1 MQHGQ
6 AAHRRVVLEQLHHTS
21 VRSDGDVTRTW
32 SMGSVCRSQRRL
44 PPRGVSGSRQ
54 DSPRALDSHRGESV
68 HGDMAPRSS
77 AALIG
82 LALVAPLAV
91 CAALSAARGTVE
103 SDNAVLVL
111 VLVVVAAAAS
121 GSRLAGV
128 VAALSSAA
136 WFDYFLTRPFHHFT
150 IADRDDVETAV
161 LLTLVGIA
169 VTEIALWGRR
179 QQARLSVREGYLTGV
194 ISAADVVARGEAT
207 PKVVLDFIGQQI
219 VDLLAIDSCTYAVG
233 PPGAHARLERDGS
246 VTGVARSSTWTG
258 RVCPSTTSSS
268 CPSSGAA

>member
-1 MQHGQ
+1 M
-6 AAHRRVVLEQLHHTS
+6 
-21 VRSDGDVTRTW
+21 
-32 SMGSVCRSQRRL
+32 
-44 PPRGVSGSRQ
+44 P
-54 DSPRALDSHRGESV
+54 
-68 HGDMAPRSS
+68 PRSS
-77 AALIG
+77 AVLIG
-82 LALVAPLAV
+82 LALAVPLAV
-91 CAALSAARGTVE
+91 CATLSAARGTVA

-111 VLVVVAAAAS
+111 VLVVVAVAAS

-136 WFDYFLTRPFHHFT
+136 WFDYFLTRPLHHFT

-179 QQARLSVREGYLTGV
+179 QQARLSEREGYLTGV
-194 ISAADVVARGEAT
+194 ISAADLVARGEAT
-207 PKVVLDFIGQQI
+207 PKVVLDFIGRQI

-246 VTGVARSSTWTG
+246 VTRGGSILDVDRSGMPVNDVIELPVERGGMILGRYVLTAASRVVWTDTEQRRVAVTLADQ
-258 RVCPSTTSSS
+258 
-268 CPSSGAA
+268 AASAAGSADGPDHLSISRR

>member
-1 MQHGQ
+1 
-6 AAHRRVVLEQLHHTS
+6 
-21 VRSDGDVTRTW
+21 
-32 SMGSVCRSQRRL
+32 
-44 PPRGVSGSRQ
+44 
-54 DSPRALDSHRGESV
+54 
-68 HGDMAPRSS
+68 MAPRSS

-82 LALVAPLAV
+82 LALAAPLAV
-91 CAALSAARGTVE
+91 CATLSAARGTVE

-111 VLVVVAAAAS
+111 VLVVVAVAAS

-161 LLTLVGIA
+161 LLTLVGVA

-179 QQARLSVREGYLTGV
+179 QQARLSEREGYLTGV
-194 ISAADVVARGEAT
+194 IAAADLVARGEAP
-207 PKVVLDFIGQQI
+207 PKVVLDFVGQQI
-219 VDLLAIDSCTYAVG
+219 AELLTLDSCTYAVG

-246 VTGVARSSTWTG
+246 ITRDGSRHRRRPIRTAGQRHRRAARARAAAVTVGAVRPDRRLPCRLDARRSSG
-258 RVCPSTTSSS
+258 GSRSPSPTKRPPPWEHLEARLRDL
-268 CPSSGAA
+268 PSR

>member
-1 MQHGQ
+1 M
-6 AAHRRVVLEQLHHTS
+6 
-21 VRSDGDVTRTW
+21 
-32 SMGSVCRSQRRL
+32 
-44 PPRGVSGSRQ
+44 
-54 DSPRALDSHRGESV
+54 LDSRRRRE
-68 HGDMAPRSS
+68 RSWRHVTSLVGS
-77 AALIG
+77 ADRLSRSR
-82 LALVAPLAV
+82 LPLAV

-111 VLVVVAAAAS
+111 VLVVVAVAAS

-169 VTEIALWGRR
+169 VTEIALWGRH
-179 QQARLSVREGYLTGV
+179 QQARLSEREGYLTGV
-194 ISAADVVARGEAT
+194 ISAADLVARGEAP

-219 VDLLAIDSCTYAVG
+219 VDLLTIDSCTYAVG

-246 VTGVARSSTWTG
+246 ITRDGSSSTSTDPD
-258 RVCPSTTSSS
+258 CLSTTSSS
-268 CPSSGAA
+268 CPCGATAWCWGDSS

>member
-1 MQHGQ
+1 
-6 AAHRRVVLEQLHHTS
+6 
-21 VRSDGDVTRTW
+21 
-32 SMGSVCRSQRRL
+32 
-44 PPRGVSGSRQ
+44 
-54 DSPRALDSHRGESV
+54 
-68 HGDMAPRSS
+68 MAPRSS
-77 AALIG
+77 TVLIG
-82 LALVAPLAV
+82 LALTAPPAV

-111 VLVVVAAAAS
+111 VLVVVAVAAS

-169 VTEIALWGRR
+169 VTELALWGRR
-179 QQARLSVREGYLTGV
+179 QQAHLSEREGYLTGV
-194 ISAADVVARGEAT
+194 ISAADLVARGEAP
-207 PKVVLDFIGQQI
+207 PKVVLDFVGRQI
-219 VDLLAIDSCTYAVG
+219 VDLLTIDSCTYAVG

-246 VTGVARSSTWTG
+246 VTRGGSILDVDRSGLPVNDVIELPVERGGIILGKFLLTAASRVVWTDTEQRRVAVTLADQAASTLGHLEARLDLAVADDVSAGHRLETEEL
-258 RVCPSTTSSS
+258 T
-268 CPSSGAA
+268 

>member
-1 MQHGQ
+1 M
-6 AAHRRVVLEQLHHTS
+6 
-21 VRSDGDVTRTW
+21 
-32 SMGSVCRSQRRL
+32 
-44 PPRGVSGSRQ
+44 P
-54 DSPRALDSHRGESV
+54 
-68 HGDMAPRSS
+68 PRSS

-82 LALVAPLAV
+82 LALAAPLAV

-111 VLVVVAAAAS
+111 VLVVVGVAAS

-194 ISAADVVARGEAT
+194 ISAADLVARGEAP
-207 PKVVLDFIGQQI
+207 PKVVLDFVGRQI
-219 VDLLAIDSCTYAVG
+219 VDLLSIDSCT
-233 PPGAHARLERDGS
+233 
-246 VTGVARSSTWTG
+246 
-258 RVCPSTTSSS
+258 
-268 CPSSGAA
+268 

>member
-1 MQHGQ
+1 M
-6 AAHRRVVLEQLHHTS
+6 
-21 VRSDGDVTRTW
+21 
-32 SMGSVCRSQRRL
+32 
-44 PPRGVSGSRQ
+44 P
-54 DSPRALDSHRGESV
+54 
-68 HGDMAPRSS
+68 PRSS

-82 LALVAPLAV
+82 LALAAPLAV

-111 VLVVVAAAAS
+111 VLVVVGVAAS

-179 QQARLSVREGYLTGV
+179 QQARLSERQGYLAGV
-194 ISAADVVARGEAT
+194 ISAADLVARGEAP
-207 PKVVLDFIGQQI
+207 PKVVLDFVGQQI
-219 VDLLAIDSCTYAVG
+219 VELLTIDSCTYAVG

-246 VTGVARSSTWTG
+246 ITRDGSAINVDRSGLPVNDVVELPVWRDGVVLGRFVLTAASRAVWTTPEQRRVAVTLADQAGTAMTTVG
-258 RVCPSTTSSS
+258 RIPASHQA
-268 CPSSGAA
+268 PDGRHEL